1 MIDDICVPFMISRII
16 DDVFL
21 TIARFSTVRRLLGCY
36 TLQKINKLIWNTG
49 IAWNTVLC
57 NFSLQT
63 NGFPYLCEVY
73 VHIYLYL
80 YPYRYLYSLGNKRIH
95 FFCGKY
101 FFLDTLAAVN
111 IGYDK
116 CPILETC

>member
-1 MIDDICVPFMISRII
+1 LDQLALWGVDRKALGVGMPNSPCVNGDLMGFIDDSGGV
-16 DDVFL
+16 
-21 TIARFSTVRRLLGCY
+21 
-36 TLQKINKLIWNTG
+36 
-49 IAWNTVLC
+49 
-57 NFSLQT
+57 
-63 NGFPYLCEVY
+63 
-73 VHIYLYL
+73 
-80 YPYRYLYSLGNKRIH
+80 YSLGNKRIH